1 MRKERTMNIRN
12 IALDQQAIDTFAFK
26 KILTVTELSVILQC
40 SEITVHRRLKEWDA
54 LTSYNKNGRYYTIRT
69 IPKFDK
75 NGIWQYR
82 DIYFSRYG
90 TLKNTVVALASKS
103 RKGINHA
110 ELSEIIGLNPK
121 CFMARFKELPGI
133 KKERYKKC
141 IIYFSS
147 NSEKYETQK
156 RKRFPPE
163 PAAISL
169 PTDAQAIII
178 LVELINHPHM
188 STSELTAQL
197 EKKGHDIKAGSISA
211 LFKKYGIT
219 KKNRIRD
226 CKNITS
232 DN

>member
-1 MRKERTMNIRN
+1 MNIRN

-26 KILTVTELSVILQC
+26 KILTVTELSEILQC

-69 IPKFDK
+69 IPEFDK

-103 RKGINHA
+103 RKGMNHA

-133 KKERYKKC
+133 KKERYKKY
-141 IIYFSS
+141 IIYYSG
-147 NSEKYETQK
+147 NSEKYEAQK

-163 PAAISL
+163 PAAGEL
-169 PTDAQAIII
+169 PPDAQAIII
-178 LVELINHPHM
+178 LVELIHHPGI
-188 STSELTAQL
+188 SIDELSAQL
-197 EKKGHDIKAGSISA
+197 QEKGHIIETGNIAA
-211 LFKKYGIT
+211 LFKKHGID
-219 KKNRIRD
+219 KKKQNMR
-226 CKNITS
+226 S
-232 DN
+232 